1 MYSYQNNDNKSCKY
15 LHKIMEFSL
24 LFKRYRLRSE
34 IATLS
39 EFGDLLSAYG
49 IVYENSIF
57 TRWQRGDR
65 VPKERHV
72 LLKIV
77 YVFIQKGGITCASE
91 VNTFLESAGQ
101 GYLTDREQKLVSFSS
116 RSSQLY

>member
-1 MYSYQNNDNKSCKY
+1 
-15 LHKIMEFSL
+15 MEFSV
-24 LFKRYRLRSE
+24 LFKKYRLRSE

-65 VPKERHV
+65 IPKERHV

-77 YVFIQKGGITCASE
+77 YVFIQKGGITCESE
-91 VNTFLESAGQ
+91 VNRFLESAGQ
-101 GYLTDREQKLVSFSS
+101 GYLTEREQKLFSFSS
-116 RSSQLY
+116 HTRPLY